1 MCGEGAKSQGEG
13 GREGEKVTLF
23 SYHVAGQQIDLTLPL
38 VNYHTLHSL
47 SHTLTADTVL
57 EATLEESFYK

>member
-1 MCGEGAKSQGEG
+1 MCVVKEQRAR